1 MIDYHTHFVFA
12 VGLITISVC
21 LALHTFFMFLVLQ
34 SQVAFRRRFPQAT
47 GVGLVVPPMLTAA
60 VLLVVST
67 FLQIGIW
74 AVVLWQFGYFEQ
86 VQDVV
91 YFSGTTYT
99 TLGTGKHVL
108 VAPYCVLE
116 PMEATNGI
124 LVAGLNTA
132 ILFAILS
139 SVARRHAGYDD
150 LLGRRDG

>member
-1 MIDYHTHFVFA
+1 MDYHTHYMFT
-12 VGLITISVC
+12 VGILTISAC
-21 LALHTFFMFLVLQ
+21 LTLHSFFMFVVLQ
-34 SQVAFRRRFPQAT
+34 SQVVFRRRFPRAA
-47 GVGLVVPPMLTAA
+47 GVGLVMPSMLMAT

-74 AVVLWQFGYFEQ
+74 AVVLWQFGRFEQ
-86 VQDVV
+86 VHDVV

-150 LLGRRDG
+150 LIG

>member
-1 MIDYHTHFVFA
+1 MDYHTHYMFTA
-12 VGLITISVC
+12 GILTISAC
-21 LALHTFFMFLVLQ
+21 LTLHSFFMFVVLQ
-34 SQVAFRRRFPQAT
+34 SQVVFRRRFPRAA
-47 GVGLVVPPMLTAA
+47 GVGLVMPSMLMAT

-74 AVVLWQFGYFEQ
+74 AVVLWQFGRFEQ
-86 VQDVV
+86 VHDVV

-116 PMEATNGI
+116 PMEATNGM
-124 LVAGLNTA
+124 LAAGLNTA

-139 SVARRHAGYDD
+139 NVARRRSDYDEFF
-150 LLGRRDG
+150 R

>member
-1 MIDYHTHFVFA
+1 MDYHTHYMFT
-12 VGLITISVC
+12 VGILTISAC
-21 LALHTFFMFLVLQ
+21 LTLHSFFMFVVLQ
-34 SQVAFRRRFPQAT
+34 SQVVFRRRFPRAA
-47 GVGLVVPPMLTAA
+47 GVGLVMPSMLMAT

-74 AVVLWQFGYFEQ
+74 AVVLWQFGRFEQ
-86 VQDVV
+86 VHDVV

-150 LLGRRDG
+150 LLG